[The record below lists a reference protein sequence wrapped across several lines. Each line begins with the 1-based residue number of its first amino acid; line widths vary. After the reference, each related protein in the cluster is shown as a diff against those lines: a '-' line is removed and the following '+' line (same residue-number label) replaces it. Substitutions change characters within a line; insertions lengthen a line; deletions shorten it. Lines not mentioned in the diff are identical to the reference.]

1 MYPEKFADMPDD
13 GACSFMYYDRS
24 VGTWFPLQDD
34 VIEYDGFLPV
44 RIVGGS
50 EVYFRNTFPKT
61 AASTEV
67 GDGINSRDCN
77 KMVPFYFVN
86 GCLQCCRTELS
97 ANPLVKYPDE
107 RWRGSYVYFYGP
119 GRDLFFE
126 NKEGR
131 EIDNS
136 HKMAYWITTW
146 KNLLN
151 NVKSR
156 QESQY
161 YSGKLYMTINGASS
175 WMGADT
181 SEKGYFTEEY

>member
-1 MYPEKFADMPDD
+1 M
-13 GACSFMYYDRS
+13 
-24 VGTWFPLQDD
+24 
-34 VIEYDGFLPV
+34 
-44 RIVGGS
+44 
-50 EVYFRNTFPKT
+50 
-61 AASTEV
+61 
-67 GDGINSRDCN
+67 
-77 KMVPFYFVN
+77 
-86 GCLQCCRTELS
+86 
-97 ANPLVKYPDE
+97 
-107 RWRGSYVYFYGP
+107 YFYGP

-131 EIDNS
+131 AIDNS